1 MSWFATS
8 ISKREWHV
16 IGHSSLSKI
25 GGLQK
30 MRKFKRRASFFC
42 PGHAW
47 LLVTTVLAVFIS
59 GEANAQYWGGYGA
72 DPQHTCQAHVA
83 SQLPQKVLW
92 SMPVDLNPPFTGADL
107 YIHYASPVITA
118 KNTVIVTVRGTTSDP
133 NVFQCK
139 GVKGQDGSAAW
150 ISPLTTDYVLPPH
163 NWVPVCGPTLVSGGL
178 RLAVPGAG
186 GTVYLRANPD
196 RATGAVSQIPFY
208 TSLTNY
214 KANKANFDNSVFI
227 CTPIT
232 ADADGNLY
240 FGFTIQASAAGAPA
254 NSGLARISSAGV
266 GSYVTAAAAA
276 GDKSMQPV
284 VYNCAPALSVDG
296 TTVYVAIN
304 SGNFGAGYL
313 VALDSKTLGTKAK
326 VRLKDAKTGYDSVLP
341 DDGSATPTVGPDGD
355 VYFGV
360 LENPFGS
367 RIDRGWLL
375 HFSGD
380 LSTSKTPG
388 SFGWDNT
395 ASIVPASAVPQYR
408 GASKYLVLTKYNN
421 YADFGPPGDG
431 LNRMAVLDPNDT
443 QVDPLSGVL
452 TMKEVIT
459 VLGPTTDPKF
469 GAPAVHEWCVN
480 SAAIDPIN
488 KCAIVNCEDGNVYR
502 WDFTTNTLSPAL
514 PLAAATGEAYTPTVI
529 GPDGAVYAINRAV
542 LNCCVKN

>member
-1 MSWFATS
+1 VHVILFSFFKSWELLTMGQ
-8 ISKREWHV
+8 SKRSTSFSNV
-16 IGHSSLSKI
+16 
-25 GGLQK
+25 GL
-30 MRKFKRRASFFC
+30 
-42 PGHAW
+42 AW
-47 LLVTTVLAVFIS
+47 LLAAMLFS
-59 GEANAQYWGGYGA
+59 GEADAQYWGGYGA

-92 SMPVDLNPPFTGADL
+92 STPVDLNPPFTGADL

-133 NVFQCK
+133 KIFQFK
-139 GVKGQDGSAAW
+139 AFKGQDGSVAW
-150 ISPLTTDYVLPPH
+150 FSPLTTDYILPTH

-186 GTVYLRANPD
+186 GTVYLRTNPD
-196 RATGAVSQIPFY
+196 RAAGAVTQIPFY

-214 KANKANFDNSVFI
+214 KSNQANFNQSVFI

-240 FGFTIQASAAGAPA
+240 FGFTIQATADGAPS
-254 NSGLARISSAGV
+254 NGGLARISSTGV
-266 GSYVTAAAAA
+266 GSYVTAANAA
-276 GDKSMQPV
+276 GDPSMQKV
-284 VYNCAPALSVDG
+284 VYNCAPAISADG
-296 TTVYVAIN
+296 TTVYVTVN
-304 SGNFGAGYL
+304 SGNFGYGYL
-313 VALDSKTLGTKAK
+313 IALDSKTLSTKAK
-326 VRLKDAKTGYDSVLP
+326 VLLQDPKNAHISPIP
-341 DDGSATPTVGPDGD
+341 DDGSGTPTIGPDGD

-360 LENPFGS
+360 LESPLGS
-367 RIDRGWLL
+367 RVDRGWLL

-380 LSTSKTPG
+380 LATSKTPG

-395 ASIVPASAVPQYR
+395 ASIVPATAVPQYAR
-408 GASKYLVLTKYNN
+408 SSSYLVMTKYNN
-421 YADFGPPGDG
+421 YADGGPPGDG
-431 LNRMAVLDPNDT
+431 LNRMAILDPNDT

-459 VLGPTTDPKF
+459 VLGPTIDTRF

-480 SAAIDPIN
+480 SAAIDAIN
-488 KCAIVNCEDGNVYR
+488 KCAVVNSEDGNVYR